1 MNEELRKLIIKSF
14 HIKDVMFGN
23 QTSINN
29 HILTIDSQLEE
40 QLIAREGKIQDIT
53 IDILKPSNLKKEV
66 NTIMDVIPISTKVLG
81 DIGSGITHTVTGVYI
96 VLTGVDATGKQ
107 LGEFG
112 SSEGILEE
120 QLMLDRAGTPS
131 KNDIIIHFDVTLKA
145 MDCFSREW
153 VNTVFKTCDD
163 FTQNIRVI
171 LKEISG
177 RKADEKHQFV
187 DGIKKKSHKKVVIV
201 KQVAGQ
207 GAMYDNLILPDEPSG
222 FVGGKSIIDLENM
235 PIVLSP
241 NEYRDGAL
249 RALT

>member
-14 HIKDVMFGN
+14 HIEDVMFGKK
-23 QTSINN
+23 TSIND
-29 HILTIDSQLEE
+29 HILTINSQLEE
-40 QLIAREGKIQDIT
+40 HLIAREGRIQDIT

-81 DIGSGITHTVTGVYI
+81 DIGEGITHTLTGVYI

-120 QLMLDRAGTPS
+120 QLMLGRAGTPS
-131 KNDIIIHFDVTLKA
+131 KNDMIIHFDVTLKA
-145 MDCFSREW
+145 MDCFNREW
-153 VNTVFKTCDD
+153 VNVVFKTCDD
-163 FTQNIRVI
+163 FTQKIRVI
-171 LKEISG
+171 LKEING
-177 RKADEKHQFV
+177 RLADERHQFI
-187 DGIKKKSHKKVVIV
+187 DGINKKGHKKVVIV

-207 GAMYDNLILPDEPSG
+207 GAMYDNLILPNEPSG
-222 FVGGKSIIDLENM
+222 FTGGKSIIDLQNM
-235 PIVLSP
+235 PIMLSP

>member
-1 MNEELRKLIIKSF
+1 MNKELRKLIIKSF
-14 HIKDVMFGN
+14 HIENVMFGKK
-23 QTSINN
+23 TSIND
-29 HILTIDSQLEE
+29 HVLTINSEIKE
-40 QLIAREGKIQDIT
+40 QLIAREDKLQEIT
-53 IDILKPSNLKKEV
+53 IDVLKPSNLKKEV
-66 NTIMDVIPISTKVLG
+66 NTIMDVIPIATKVLG
-81 DIGSGITHTVTGVYI
+81 EIGSGITHTLTGVYI

-120 QLMLDRAGTPS
+120 QLMLNRAGTPS

-153 VNTVFKTCDD
+153 VNIAFKTCDD
-163 FTQNIRVI
+163 FTQVIRNI
-171 LKEISG
+171 LKEMNG
-177 RKADEKHQFV
+177 RQADERHEFI
-187 DGIKKKSHKKVVIV
+187 DGVTKKSHKKVVIV

-207 GAMYDNLILPDEPSG
+207 GAMYDNLVLPDEPSG
-222 FVGGKSIIDLENM
+222 FAGGKSIIDLQNM